1 MEHMLYQDPAN
12 TAGGEPYTSDQP
24 AEKKAN
30 EPGRRNRALILR
42 MAAKTFARRGFAATT
57 LSEVAELSGVPKA
70 NVNYYFQSKENLY
83 QQVLD
88 SVSQRYIDAFAHL
101 DPANDPLLA
110 LDRLIRAK
118 LGIIRSQPWA
128 ARVFVTEM
136 MHGARHL
143 PACHTQR
150 LHDEVQKGVACLQQW
165 IDNRQIAAINAQ
177 HLLISLWATTQAY
190 ANGGSHLNA
199 DTRKGASR
207 EAELASAVDSI
218 SRLVLHGVLPG

>member
-1 MEHMLYQDPAN
+1 MEHMLYQDPAS
-12 TAGGEPYTSDQP
+12 TAGGAPYASDSST
-24 AEKKAN
+24 EKKAN

-42 MAAKTFARRGFAATT
+42 MAAKTFARRGFAAAT

-101 DPANDPLLA
+101 DPASDPLQA
-110 LDRLIRAK
+110 LNRLIRAK
-118 LGIIRSQPWA
+118 LGIIRTQPWA

-143 PACHTQR
+143 PASHTQR

-165 IDNRQIAAINAQ
+165 IDNRQLAAVDAR

-190 ANGGSHLNA
+190 ANVGAQLSA
-199 DTRKGASR
+199 DTHKGATR
-207 EAELASAVDSI
+207 EAELASAVVSI
-218 SRLVLHGVLPG
+218 TRLVLHGVLPG